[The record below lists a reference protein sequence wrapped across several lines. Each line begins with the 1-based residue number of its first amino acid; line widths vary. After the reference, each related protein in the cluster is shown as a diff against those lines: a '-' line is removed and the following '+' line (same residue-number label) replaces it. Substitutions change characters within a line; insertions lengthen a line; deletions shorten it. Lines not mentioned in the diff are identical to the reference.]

1 MPTQSTLHRQ
11 LQSAQE
17 LQSIVRTMKA
27 LAVGNIHQY
36 ENAVRSLAT
45 FNHTLK
51 QGLQIFLRHYPEVL
65 QPARSLPKGR
75 LGVVV
80 FGSDQGMCGRFNEQ
94 IADYVIRHLSH
105 HTGHSTGD
113 PINHGSPS
121 AEDIQLLVVG
131 SRIGERLTQAGY
143 PPNRCL
149 AVPSALGKVSERVQT
164 IVMQLED
171 WRRAQQVER
180 IWVFHNAPHQGLSSP
195 KLRQIYPLDHGF
207 LQRLAEQPWSSRCR
221 PVVFHKKVLLFS
233 SLFRQF
239 FFVRLYRACVDSL
252 ASENAHRLASMQ
264 MAEKNVNERLENLH
278 RLYQQQRQTAVT
290 SELLDIVSGFEVLK
304 GEGG

>member
-36 ENAVRSLAT
+36 ENAVRSIAT
-45 FNHTLK
+45 FNRTLE
-51 QGLQIFLRHYPEVL
+51 QGLQIFLSHYPEAL
-65 QPARSLPKGR
+65 QANHPLPAGR

-105 HTGHSTGD
+105 HAGHHMG
-113 PINHGSPS
+113 HHMGYGSLS
-121 AEDIQLLVVG
+121 AEKIQLLVVG
-131 SRIGERLTQAGY
+131 SRIGEKLTQAGY
-143 PPNRCL
+143 PPSRCL
-149 AVPSALGKVSERVQT
+149 AVPSALGKVSQHIQT

-171 WRRAQQVER
+171 WRHTQQLEC
-180 IWVFHNAPHQGLSSP
+180 IWVFHNTPYQGLSSP
-195 KLRQIYPLDHGF
+195 KLRQIYPLDRRF
-207 LQRLAEQPWSSRCR
+207 LKQLAEQPWPSRCR
-221 PVVFHKKVLLFS
+221 PVIFQQQAPLFS

-264 MAEKNVNERLENLH
+264 MAEKNINERLENLH
-278 RLYQQQRQTAVT
+278 RLYQQQRQTAIT
-290 SELLDIVSGFEVLK
+290 SELLDIVSGFEVLNGK
-304 GEGG
+304 GG

>member
-27 LAVGNIHQY
+27 LAVGNVHQY

-65 QPARSLPKGR
+65 QPARSLPTSR

-105 HTGHSTGD
+105 HTSHNLLAIG
-113 PINHGSPS
+113 
-121 AEDIQLLVVG
+121 DIQLLVVS
-131 SRIGERLTQAGY
+131 SRIGERLAQVGY
-143 PPNRCL
+143 PPSRYL
-149 AVPSALGKVSERVQT
+149 VVPSALGKVSGHVQT

-171 WRRAQQVER
+171 WRQAQQVER
-180 IWVFHNAPHQGLSSP
+180 IWVFHNAPHQGLSTP

-207 LQRLAEQPWSSRCR
+207 LKRLAEQPWPSRCR
-221 PVVFHKKVLLFS
+221 PVVFHQQAPLFS

-252 ASENAHRLASMQ
+252 ASENTHRLASMQ

-278 RLYQQQRQTAVT
+278 RLYQQQRQTAIT